1 MSFSAPGSPPPPQ
14 GPVPEPYA
22 AQPAPPG
29 QPPYAGGPYGGAP
42 YAAPAYGAAPYP
54 AAPYP
59 AAPSPGQPVLPGRP
73 DWSAQPQPVPPRPVE
88 VLRSP
93 QGLATALTVMLS
105 VSAVIDLFSAGA
117 SVFGFS
123 LMKDVIAAPD
133 SVSDDSL
140 DQADLLNGIAGILQ
154 VLALLAIATV
164 FIVWFYRVR
173 CNAEIFRRDV
183 FTQSRGWAIGGWFI
197 PFANL
202 VLPFR
207 TAKQIWA
214 ASTQLGPDGSSRQ
227 ISTAPLTAWWLVW
240 VLSQVVGRVFGKVY
254 MDAET
259 PEELRD
265 AFALGIVSDLLTVV
279 AAVLALLF
287 VRKLT
292 AMQNTQAAQ
301 GPYAAV

>member
-14 GPVPEPYA
+14 GPVPGPYA

-29 QPPYAGGPYGGAP
+29 HPPYAGAPYAAPGYGGAPAYGGAP
-42 YAAPAYGAAPYP
+42 YAA
-54 AAPYP
+54 
-59 AAPSPGQPVLPGRP
+59 APSPGQPGLPGRP
-73 DWSAQPQPVPPRPVE
+73 DWTAQPHPAPLRPVE

-93 QGLATALTVMLS
+93 QGLATALTVLLS

-117 SVFGFS
+117 SAFGFS

-140 DQADLLNGIAGILQ
+140 DQADLLNGLAGILQ
-154 VLALLAIATV
+154 VLALLSIAAV

-173 CNAEIFRRDV
+173 CNAEIFRRDG
-183 FTQSRGWAIGGWFI
+183 FSQSRGWAIGGWFI

-202 VLPFR
+202 VMPYR

-214 ASTQLGPDGSSRQ
+214 ASTQLGPDGASRQ
-227 ISTAPLTAWWLVW
+227 VSTAPLTAWWLVW
-240 VLSQVVGRVFGKVY
+240 VLSQVVSQVFGRVY
-254 MDAET
+254 MNAET

-279 AAVLALLF
+279 AAVLAVLF

-292 AMQNTQAAQ
+292 AMQNTYAAQ